1 MKKLI
6 GIFILI
12 IIFAGCEK
20 DKLCQKNG
28 WCYNSTGGCN
38 LPMFFNKN
46 GSVNNYFLT
55 YTDNYKWNFFDHKN
69 KICITNTINNMTD
82 NYTIVSIK
90 SSGGIGTLVLKNDTA
105 TFTFTEEK

>member
-28 WCYNSTGGCN
+28 WCYNCTTGCN
-38 LPMFFNKN
+38 SPMFFNKN
-46 GSVNNYFLT
+46 GSVDNYFLT
-55 YTDNYKWNFFDHKN
+55 YTSNYKWNFFDHKN
-69 KICITNTINNMTD
+69 KLRFTNTNTNVTND
-82 NYTIVSIK
+82 FTIVSLE

-105 TFTFTEEK
+105 TFNFTEEK